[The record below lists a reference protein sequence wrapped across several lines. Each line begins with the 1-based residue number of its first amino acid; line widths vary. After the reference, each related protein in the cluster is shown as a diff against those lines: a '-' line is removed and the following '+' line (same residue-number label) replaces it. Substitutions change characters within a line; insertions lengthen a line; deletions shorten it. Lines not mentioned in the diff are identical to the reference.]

1 MKLNATYTLST
12 GSTVDPA
19 YLNPTFEI
27 LSDNSDAFTSST
39 KIKASATSAPYSS
52 PTTSHVA
59 TVDTGI
65 VMDLGSLRTVA
76 TLRIKG
82 SVGIEYGA
90 GSLSTS
96 SSNPIVT
103 YIIGSD
109 ANSTS
114 TTNVKNF
121 GSNNKFVSGQSGIF
135 TSVGD
140 LEYLFVDDNYD
151 CSTTFPT
158 LVPSNSPKFFDAN
171 QTARYKIQYSV
182 TGNAYLDF
190 QDNILTSPNGQP
202 LDLTIQFPSSIGQIR
217 YIKLSCVGS
226 SSNPV
231 KRKFAYKSSSVINDA
246 YGVLGRLPTNA
257 SIDTTGLTYQGNNS
271 TEEYP
276 SATIDLGSSQS
287 VDAVGVRLYNNGSTA
302 FMGLSYSSDG
312 TTFQNLAYSTGQSIN
327 TGTIYHLNSTVTAR
341 YIRVSAVDFNSYD
354 NFARR
359 YLYFYYY
366 SLWAG
371 KRKVCPVMTF
381 SSSSNIAVT
390 GGSIIDSFLT
400 LSSFYADDG
409 VAAPTITLSQDLPLT
424 TTVSGGTTQ
433 LSVLGSGSGGAV
445 VTYQWQKKE
454 SNGSAFTN
462 ITNATSSSL
471 TLNNLTNATDNG
483 DQYRVILSATGASSV
498 TTNTTTLNV
507 PLPST
512 TYSLSP
518 LINDTPSV
526 LYNDTIQEGQTLKV
540 NITASKAPETFNT
553 NSITIYW
560 RRLGSGQ
567 SASDADFNNGVPGGL
582 VTLTGSGTSPQ
593 SLTGQLSLV
602 VSADLLTE
610 GSENFLIAFYDD
622 ATYTNEV
629 VRTSTFSISDTSVG
643 SSTGP
648 SPTPTPPPT
657 ATPTRPIPSSTRD
670 AQGCFIV
677 PFKGLITKTP
687 TGTCTPTPT
696 TTITTTPTRT
706 PTRTALSTPTPTR
719 TRTPLPTATPTN
731 QPTNTPRLS
740 QTPTNTPTSTVT
752 PTNTPTGTFTRTPA
766 PTSTITASITRSPT
780 RTPQPSATPTGT
792 PPPTPTRICPSQAV
806 LACDEC
812 FSAVVV
818 GETVG
823 PDGCLQ
829 SIYECLY
836 IPNCGQNVQ
845 V

>member
-1 MKLNATYTLST
+1 MKLNATYTLTT

-19 YLNPTFEI
+19 YLNPSFAT
-27 LSDNSDAFTSST
+27 LSDDSDAFTSST
-39 KIKASATSAPYSS
+39 KVKASATSATYSS
-52 PTTSHVA
+52 QTTSHVA
-59 TVDTGI
+59 TADAGI
-65 VMDLGSLRTVA
+65 VMDLGALKTVS

-82 SVGIEYGA
+82 SVGIEYGS
-90 GSLSTS
+90 GSLSTTT
-96 SSNPIVT
+96 SNPIVT
-103 YIIGSD
+103 YIIGP
-109 ANSTS
+109 NTISTS
-114 TTNVKNF
+114 TVNTKNF
-121 GSNNKFVSGQSGIF
+121 GASNKFVSGQSGIF

-140 LEYLFVDDNYD
+140 LEYIFVDDNYD
-151 CSTTFPT
+151 CSSTFPT
-158 LVPSNSPKFFDAN
+158 IVPNNAPKFFDAN

-190 QDNILTSPNGQP
+190 QDNILTTPNGQA
-202 LDLTIQFPSSIGQIR
+202 LDLTVQFPSTVGQIR

-231 KRKFAYKSSSVINDA
+231 RRKFAYKSSSVINDA
-246 YGVLGRLPTNA
+246 YAVLAQLPVNS
-257 SIDTTGLTYQGNNS
+257 SIDTTALTLQNNVS
-271 TEEYP
+271 TSDFYP
-276 SATIDLGSSQS
+276 SATIDLGSSTT
-287 VDAVGVRLYNNGSTA
+287 VDAIGVRLNPGNSL
-302 FMGLSYSSDG
+302 MEIRYSNDNI
-312 TTFQNLAYSTGQSIN
+312 TYQSISYTN
-327 TGTIYHLNSTVTAR
+327 GATISGGTIYHLNSAVTTR
-341 YIRVSAVDFNSYD
+341 YIRITAVDYNSYSSL
-354 NFARR
+354 AGE
-359 YLYFYYY
+359 YTYFYYF

-371 KRKVCPVMTF
+371 KRKTCPLMTF
-381 SSSSNIAVT
+381 SSGSNISVT

-409 VAAPTITLSQDLPLT
+409 VAAPTITITQNLPST
-424 TTVSGGTTQ
+424 TAVSGGTTQ
-433 LSVLGSGSGGAV
+433 LSVSGTGSGGAT

-454 SNGSAFTN
+454 ANGSTFIN
-462 ITNATSSSL
+462 VPNATSNTL
-471 TLNNLTNATDNG
+471 TLNNLTNAADNG
-483 DQYRVILSATGASSV
+483 DQYRVILSATGATDQ
-498 TTNTTTLNV
+498 TTNITTLNV

-512 TYSLSP
+512 AYSLSS

-553 NSITIYW
+553 SSVTIYW

-582 VTLTGSGTSPQ
+582 VTLTGTGPSPQ
-593 SLTGQLSLV
+593 TVTGQLSLV

-610 GSENFLIAFYDD
+610 GAENFLIAFYDD
-622 ATYTNEV
+622 AAYSNEV
-629 VRTSTFSISDTSVG
+629 SRTSIFTISDTSVG
-643 SSTGP
+643 NTAVP

-670 AQGCFIV
+670 SQGCFIV

-752 PTNTPTGTFTRTPA
+752 PTNTPTGTFTRTPT
-766 PTSTITASITRSPT
+766 PTSTITASITRTPT
-780 RTPQPSATPTGT
+780 STPQPSQTPTRT
-792 PPPTPTRICPSQAV
+792 PPPTPTRICPAQA
-806 LACDEC
+806 LPNCDSC
-812 FSAVVV
+812 FQAVVV

-823 PDGCLQ
+823 PDGCLI

>member
-1 MKLNATYTLST
+1 MKLNATYTLTT
-12 GSTVDPA
+12 GTTVDPA
-19 YLNPTFEI
+19 YLTPSFAT
-27 LSDNSDAFTSST
+27 LSDDSDAFTSST
-39 KIKASATSAPYSS
+39 KVKASATSATYSS

-59 TVDTGI
+59 TADAGI
-65 VMDLGSLRTVA
+65 VMDLGALKTVS

-82 SVGIEYGA
+82 SVGIEYGS
-90 GSLSTS
+90 GSLATS
-96 SSNPIVT
+96 SANPIVT
-103 YIIGSD
+103 YISGSNT
-109 ANSTS
+109 NSTS
-114 TTNVKNF
+114 TVNTKNF
-121 GSNNKFVSGQSGIF
+121 GASNKFVSGQSGIF

-151 CSTTFPT
+151 CSSTFPT
-158 LVPSNSPKFFDAN
+158 IVPNNAPKFFDAN

-190 QDNILTSPNGQP
+190 QDNILTAPNGQA
-202 LDLTIQFPSSIGQIR
+202 LDLTVQFPSTIGQIR

-231 KRKFAYKSSSVINDA
+231 KRKFAYKNSSAINDA
-246 YGVLGRLPTNA
+246 YTVLGQRPSS
-257 SIDTTGLTYQGNNS
+257 SIDTNS
-271 TEEYP
+271 TSVQYNTSTNDFYP
-276 SATIDLGSSQS
+276 SIIIDLGSAQTF
-287 VDAVGVRLYNNGSTA
+287 DAVGVRLYGISGNSAVFIGIGHSN
-302 FMGLSYSSDG
+302 DG
-312 TTFQNLAYSTGQSIN
+312 TTFSDATTSFGQNISG
-327 TGTIYHLNSTVTAR
+327 GTIYHINSVTAR
-341 YIRVSAVDFNSYD
+341 YIRISAVDYSSFGVGQYQ
-354 NFARR
+354 
-359 YLYFYYY
+359 YFYYY
-366 SLWAG
+366 SLWVG
-371 KRKVCPVMTF
+371 KRKTCPFMTF
-381 SSSSNIAVT
+381 GSASNISVT

-409 VAAPTITLSQDLPLT
+409 VAAPTITLTQDLPST
-424 TTVSGGTTQ
+424 TTVSGGTAQ
-433 LSVLGSGSGGAV
+433 LSVLGTGSGGAA

-454 SNGSAFTN
+454 ANGSAFVN
-462 ITNATSSSL
+462 IPNATSNTL
-471 TLNNLTNATDNG
+471 TLNNLTNAADNG
-483 DQYRVILSATGASSV
+483 DQYRVILSATGAADQ
-498 TTNTTTLNV
+498 TTNITTLNV

-512 TYSLSP
+512 TYALSS

-553 NSITIYW
+553 SSVTIYW

-582 VTLTGSGTSPQ
+582 VTLTGTGTNPQ
-593 SLTGQLSLV
+593 TVTGQLLLV

-622 ATYTNEV
+622 AAYSNEV
-629 VRTSTFSISDTSVG
+629 SRTSIFTISDTSVG
-643 SSTGP
+643 NTSVP

-670 AQGCFIV
+670 SQGCFIV

-706 PTRTALSTPTPTR
+706 PTRTAFSTPTPTR
-719 TRTPLPTATPTN
+719 TRTPLPTVTPTN

-752 PTNTPTGTFTRTPA
+752 PTNTPTGTFTRTPT
-766 PTSTITASITRSPT
+766 PTSTITASITKTPTSTPQPSQTPT
-780 RTPQPSATPTGT
+780 RTPL
-792 PPPTPTRICPSQAV
+792 PTPTRICPQQAPPSCG
-806 LACDEC
+806 AC
-812 FSAVVV
+812 FQAVVV

-823 PDGCLQ
+823 PDGCLI